1 MKRTV
6 LVSVLVM
13 VAFAAAI
20 ATVALTVGETQAA
33 VRCSCP
39 QVFSPVLCSN
49 GQVYDNS
56 CWARC
61 DGQKHCKYI
70 GP

>member
-1 MKRTV
+1 MRRT
-6 LVSVLVM
+6 LLLT
-13 VAFAAAI
+13 
-20 ATVALTVGETQAA
+20 ATVVVVFALAMVIAGAIVGDVGAA
-33 VRCSCP
+33 PTCSCP
-39 QVFSPVLCSN
+39 QVFSPVVCPN

-61 DGQKHCKYI
+61 DGQRNCTYI